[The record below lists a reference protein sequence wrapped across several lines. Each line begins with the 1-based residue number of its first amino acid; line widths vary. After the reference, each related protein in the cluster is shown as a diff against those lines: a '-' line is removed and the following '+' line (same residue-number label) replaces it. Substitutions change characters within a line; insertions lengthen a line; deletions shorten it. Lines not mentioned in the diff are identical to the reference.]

1 MVDVGIVVE
10 GQDGLTWP
18 RWKRIATLVD
28 DLGFNSLFR
37 SDHFVNPDGPYKETL
52 DLWISLGWL
61 AEHTDSLRFGPLVT
75 PMSFRHPVHTARMA
89 KDVDNLSGGR
99 LDLGVGA
106 GWQVREHEMFG
117 FDLLD
122 IPDRFDR
129 FQEGV
134 SVVDLLLQN
143 REVVSF
149 EGDYYQLE
157 DATLGP
163 PTNSRNNV
171 PLIIG
176 GNGENRTLP
185 IAAEYA
191 SEWNGVHITP
201 SEFGRLTELLDQYL
215 AEKSRSVD
223 DVQRSI
229 TTRVLFGRDD
239 TEVEQLLNSRNK
251 DELRAEGWIIGTAP
265 EVAEQ
270 IEAYE
275 SAGADRILLQW
286 LELEHE
292 DRLKEFAD
300 VVSKLD

>member
-1 MVDVGIVVE
+1 MVDVGVVIE
-10 GQDGLTWP
+10 GQDGLTWS
-18 RWKRIATLVD
+18 RWKQIATLVE
-28 DLGFNSLFR
+28 DLGFTSLFR

-52 DLWISLGWL
+52 ELWLSLGWL
-61 AEHTDSLRFGPLVT
+61 ADHTDTLRFGPLVT

-117 FDLLD
+117 FELLD
-122 IPDRFDR
+122 IPGRFDR
-129 FQEGV
+129 FEEGV
-134 SVVDLLLQN
+134 TVIDLLLRN
-143 REVVSF
+143 REPVSF
-149 EGDYYQLE
+149 EGNYYQLE

-163 PTNSRNNV
+163 PTSGENSV

-176 GNGENRTLP
+176 GNGKNRTLP

-191 SEWNGVHITP
+191 AEWNNVHITP
-201 SEFGRLTELLDQYL
+201 SEFEELTESLDQYL
-215 AEKSRSVD
+215 HEKSRSVN
-223 DVQRSI
+223 DVRRSVM
-229 TTRVLFGRDD
+229 TRVLFGRDD
-239 TEVEQLLNSRNK
+239 TEVEQLLNGRDK

-286 LELEHE
+286 LELDHE

>member
-1 MVDVGIVVE
+1 MVNVGIVVE

-28 DLGFNSLFR
+28 DLAFTSLFR

-61 AEHTDSLRFGPLVT
+61 AEHTDTLRFGPLVT

-89 KDVDNLSGGR
+89 KDVDNLSDGR

-122 IPDRFDR
+122 VPDRFDR
-129 FQEGV
+129 FEEGV
-134 SVVDLLLQN
+134 SVVNLLLQN
-143 REVVSF
+143 RETVSF
-149 EGDYYQLE
+149 DGDYYQLE

-163 PTNSRNNV
+163 PTNSGNNV

-185 IAAEYA
+185 IAAENA

-201 SEFGRLTELLDQYL
+201 SEFKRLTELLNQYL
-215 AEKSRSVD
+215 SERSRSVD
-223 DVQRSI
+223 DVQRSV

-239 TEVEQLLNSRNK
+239 TEVEQLLNGRNK
-251 DELRAEGWIIGTAP
+251 EELRSEGWIIGTAP

-275 SAGADRILLQW
+275 SAGADRVLLQW

-292 DRLKEFAD
+292 DRFKAFAD